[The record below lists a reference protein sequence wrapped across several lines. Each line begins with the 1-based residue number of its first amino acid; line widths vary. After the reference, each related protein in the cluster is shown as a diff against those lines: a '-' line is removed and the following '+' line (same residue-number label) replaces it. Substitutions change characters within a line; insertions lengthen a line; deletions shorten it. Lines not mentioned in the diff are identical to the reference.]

1 MAEGAPLLREYVG
14 KTCIEGS
21 NPSDSASTRPSNLL
35 SGVRG
40 RSEPRTTRGF
50 LLWAPDCDFPAARP
64 LARIA
69 RHDDLLT
76 VQLVVALAVVKL
88 FPASVAHLE
97 VHAGGSR

>member
-1 MAEGAPLLREYVG
+1 
-14 KTCIEGS
+14 
-21 NPSDSASTRPSNLL
+21 
-35 SGVRG
+35 
-40 RSEPRTTRGF
+40 

-97 VHAGGSR
+97 VQAGGSR